1 MATYTTTTQHGS
13 PLFYSHHAIRR
24 WMTHSED
31 SPMGPPAPNDTPQ
44 YIEDNNGSGQYFQR
58 EARSRWAGDLPPPT
72 FVFGIHA
79 LIPRFNGFGIV
90 ENYTGDNPVH
100 TSGPSTSQHRGIA
113 TPPAERGPGSLY
125 SQGRR
130 SASTTTSS
138 SEDSRR
144 VDGTFGHEDELR
156 HRAIASRDRDRF
168 SDEPYWDNRQRARA
182 DNRRHLYNNYD
193 GAHGRGW
200 NVSSAE
206 NTQNRTPRG
215 QPPPPPTLREAR
227 SRAPEPIQT
236 LDNPDLSLAPRGPDG
251 HPQSEWA
258 IRQANSTTIEHNDC
272 PPSDPRYPELEEE
285 RIARVRE
292 RPLAAGNISQP
303 AWREGNPRLLGG
315 FYRLQIHTIE
325 QAFNL
330 ISFLDVGQ
338 QEVYELYTLIVG
350 NLAAYPRTF
359 RTEGEA
365 HLMRFQQEID
375 RAWWITTTG
384 VTRPPR
390 HERHPNLYKTSR
402 GLIHGNARDSSRV
415 DIVSSLGTT
424 QPGTAAGAHRTYGPQ
439 AIVGAATSD
448 NMGGQAYGPNY
459 SFGTTAMIRPAQ
471 STTAIVTRSA
481 APSVVTDA
489 SPSYLGGSPPD
500 TEDERP
506 LDAAE
511 ADSTARVNTRWTAR
525 ELELRYQRTYPSVW
539 ARGIRSTN
547 GHLATTL
554 GDSPW
559 VPDILAQNTNAA
571 LAPGGRRTNTH
582 QQRLFIQAGM
592 QLFFVIGL
600 YEHILRLGEYKLTAL
615 PIAHYPYPTD
625 NITIFLV
632 AADVTYLED
641 YARARRN
648 VTVGIAD
655 LANGDWAADAI
666 NATALQLTAAQ
677 VPHWS
682 VLQHAP
688 GEPAGINV
696 SMHAQPMDGVEGNG
710 DVQTTPP
717 LDTDPDAPT
726 EVNSPKAGE
735 E

>member
-1 MATYTTTTQHGS
+1 
-13 PLFYSHHAIRR
+13 
-24 WMTHSED
+24 
-31 SPMGPPAPNDTPQ
+31 MGPPAPNDTPQ

-58 EARSRWAGDLPPPT
+58 EARSRWAGDLPRPT

-79 LIPRFNGFGIV
+79 PLDGPIPRFNGFGIV
-90 ENYTGDNPVH
+90 ENYTGDNPVR
-100 TSGPSTSQHRGIA
+100 TSGPGTSQHRGIA
-113 TPPAERGPGSLY
+113 TPPAERGPGSPY

-156 HRAIASRDRDRF
+156 HCAIASRDRGRF
-168 SDEPYWDNRQRARA
+168 SDEPYWDNGQRARA
-182 DNRRHLYNNYD
+182 DNRRHPYNNYD
-193 GAHGRGW
+193 GARGRGW
-200 NVSSAE
+200 NASSAE

-227 SRAPEPIQT
+227 SGAPEPIRT

-258 IRQANSTTIEHNDC
+258 IRQANSTTIEHDDC

-285 RIARVRE
+285 HIVRVRE
-292 RPLAAGNISQP
+292 RPLAVGNISQP
-303 AWREGNPRLLGG
+303 AWREGNPRLLGR

-338 QEVYELYTLIVG
+338 QEAYELYTLIVG

-375 RAWWITTTG
+375 CAWWITTTG

-402 GLIHGNARDSSRV
+402 GLIQGNARDSSRV

-424 QPGTAAGAHRTYGPQ
+424 QPGTAGGAHRTYGPR

-448 NMGGQAYGPNY
+448 NMGGRAYGPNY

-471 STTAIVTRSA
+471 STTAVVTRSA

-525 ELELRYQRTYPSVW
+525 ELELRYQRTHP
-539 ARGIRSTN
+539 R
-547 GHLATTL
+547 
-554 GDSPW
+554 
-559 VPDILAQNTNAA
+559 TNA
-571 LAPGGRRTNTH
+571 H

-592 QLFFVIGL
+592 QLFLVIGS
-600 YEHILRLGEYKLTAL
+600 YEHILRLGEYPLTAL

-632 AADVTYLED
+632 AAWYAQHGIIPGSRDVNYLED

-648 VTVGIAD
+648 VTAGIAD

-688 GEPAGINV
+688 GEPAGIDA